1 MDKRPAPQKIIA
13 KDRESLL
20 IKLEIL
26 LSEEKMMLTTL
37 ESERDVVEHDAQHI
51 SVRQYHLEVAES
63 KQYIKI
69 LQTRIKTLKGEK
81 Q

>member
-37 ESERDVVEHDAQHI
+37 ESERDVVEHDAQHTPCNTPFC
-51 SVRQYHLEVAES
+51 QL
-63 KQYIKI
+63 
-69 LQTRIKTLKGEK
+69 LPGW
-81 Q
+81 

>member
-51 SVRQYHLEVAES
+51 DVRLYYLELAES